1 MLVKIIDK
9 STNREAEESEDDFWA
24 SISPYKGF
32 AKPYKLDT
40 KLDDLYDKKGDDR
53 SFMTLLK
60 EHVAEALEFG
70 FDDSMAKFRGKSH
83 FTAPTIKIWYDS
95 FKILHKIFIENP
107 DNPTF
112 EANDPDYVRIT
123 FRIWYQIAY
132 YFHLFR
138 KPIWRIFTKLWMWMS
153 AFLPNAQ
160 TMVNTKF

>member
-1 MLVKIIDK
+1 MSLFSIPRNKRFVYFNTDLTIRVDPLKESIEMLVKIIDK

-83 FTAPTIKIWYDS
+83 FTAPNIKIWYDS

-112 EANDPDYVRIT
+112 EANDPDYVSMR
-123 FRIWYQIAY
+123 F
-132 YFHLFR
+132 
-138 KPIWRIFTKLWMWMS
+138 
-153 AFLPNAQ
+153 
-160 TMVNTKF
+160 